1 MIVNAMIFFIYFL
14 LSVVERNPPVLVVY
28 RDSLFGAPFHTQT
41 IENFKCSFLFWFF
54 EESILA

>member
-1 MIVNAMIFFIYFL
+1 MIFFIYFL

-28 RDSLFGAPFHTQT
+28 RDSLFGTPFHTQT